1 MSRCPKCR
9 ALSGEEDR
17 YCRRCGTRLDLP
29 AYSWFLRRYWPVL
42 AGVAL
47 LFFLVFWATTPQR
60 RVTSIS
66 PVSELDSTDFSLAVA
81 EPQAHLPSPRPV
93 SAEVPGTLPTV
104 WVRIRDIAGREIA
117 ALPAPVVGQGWVA
130 LPRLEVLGG
139 AEWEAELPDGRRVG
153 ISAGVQADGDAVGLW
168 QLDEVG
174 GMTPPPLAAW
184 DSQAALSWRPLA
196 SDDVFPI
203 ANQESCAHQALFE
216 LCPDS
221 ALLATTGVLL
231 QDGSVVGWTFDKSPQ
246 GRFLWTGASGDNLQP
261 SLRVSD
267 FYRLSFADGRE
278 EQLLLA
284 TENSDLTTAERLTAL
299 AGAFGRDPRLTPA
312 ERRELFAEAPA
323 LDLIHQL
330 VDTLLANGQAAA
342 VADSFEGRLLAQ
354 LGDPGLS
361 GKVVTAEIE
370 AYGTSRSLS
379 LMEEL
384 LYWTPEETDTARLEA
399 LYRKVALQTLKELV
413 DADAVDDLYA
423 RLTDFT
429 QRFPNSPAIHLYRV
443 EAALL
448 AGDTALAR
456 ELLAERSYPS
466 DLQDRVAALTARI
479 DEAFALAEGILIPFT
494 PGSHVIE
501 TTARLN
507 GVLSQRFLVDTG
519 ASLTTIPS
527 ATADRLGL
535 SSGSARHREVTTA
548 GGVVTAWEAA
558 LDSIVLEDEA
568 VSDLTVLVLDI
579 PDNPD
584 LGLLGMNFIRHF
596 EMDLDNQ
603 KGTLMLRPR

>member
-29 AYSWFLRRYWPVL
+29 PRGGLLRRYWPVL
-42 AGVAL
+42 AGGAL
-47 LFFLVFWATTPQR
+47 LFFLVYWTTTPQR
-60 RVTSIS
+60 RVASIP
-66 PVSELDSTDFSLAVA
+66 PVSTHDSTDVSSVVA
-81 EPQAHLPSPRPV
+81 EPQDNLPTPRPV
-93 SAEVPGTLPTV
+93 SDEVAGTLPTV

-117 ALPAPVVGQGWVA
+117 ALPAPVVGRGWVA
-130 LPRLEVLGG
+130 LPRQEVLGG
-139 AEWEAELPDGRRVG
+139 TEWEAELPDGRRVA
-153 ISAGVQADGDAVGLW
+153 ILAGVQADGDAVGLW
-168 QLDEVG
+168 YIDEVG
-174 GMTPPPLAAW
+174 DMTLSPLAAW
-184 DSQAALSWRPLA
+184 DPQLALSWRPLA

-203 ANQESCAHQALFE
+203 ANQEGCAHQALFE
-216 LCPDS
+216 LCPDP
-221 ALLATTGVLL
+221 ALLATTGVLS
-231 QDGSVVGWTFDKSPQ
+231 QGGSVVGWTFDKAPE

-284 TENSDLTTAERLTAL
+284 MENSNLTTAQRLVAL
-299 AGAFGRDPRLTPA
+299 AGAFGREPRLTPA
-312 ERRELFAEAPA
+312 EQGERFAEAPA
-323 LDLIHQL
+323 LALVHQL

-354 LGDPGLS
+354 LGDLELS
-361 GKVVTAEIE
+361 GKVITAEIE
-370 AYGTSRSLS
+370 AYGGVPTIS
-379 LMEEL
+379 LMDEL
-384 LYWTPEETDTARLEA
+384 FYWTPEETDTARLEA
-399 LYRKVALQTLKELV
+399 LYHKVALQTLRELV
-413 DADAVDDLYA
+413 DADAVDDLYT
-423 RLTDFT
+423 RLSDFS
-429 QRFPNSPAIHLYRV
+429 QRFPDSPAIYLYRV

-456 ELLAERSYPS
+456 ELLAAGTYPS
-466 DLQDRVAALTARI
+466 DLQDRATALAARI
-479 DEAFALAEGILIPFT
+479 DETFAEAEGILIPFT
-494 PGSHVIE
+494 PGSPVIE

-535 SSGSARHREVTTA
+535 SPGSARHREVTTA
-548 GGVVTAWEAA
+548 GGVVTAWEAQ
-558 LDSIVLEDEA
+558 LESIVLEEA
-568 VSDLTVLVLDI
+568 VVNNQIVLVMDI
-579 PDNPD
+579 PDNPN
-584 LGLLGMNFIRHF
+584 LGLLGMNFIRYF

-603 KGTLMLRPR
+603 KGQLMLRPR